1 MTKRGSVYCIANG
14 AMPGIVKIGAT
25 LRSPED
31 RLSEARSMT
40 WAPSSFDLIAQA
52 AVEDAFGMEAALHAM
67 LAHRRVEARREFFEL
82 THAEARALFNTV
94 ALLSG
99 PREAL
104 EFGVPGE
111 TGEYV
116 ESGAGRPGASSEDR
130 LRAWVES
137 KYTHMELRDKDRGT
151 KLEALHSAYMRAC
164 PPVHTRQLGKNTFA
178 RLLSTVYPGI
188 GPHKNGACTVS
199 GLYLLR

>member
-31 RLSEARSMT
+31 RLSEARSVT

-82 THAEARALFNTV
+82 THAEARALFDTV

-99 PREAL
+99 PR
-104 EFGVPGE
+104 
-111 TGEYV
+111 
-116 ESGAGRPGASSEDR
+116 AGREAREAREAREPQSEAVRARGAATAEEK
-130 LRAWVES
+130 LRAWVDS
-137 KYTHMELRDKDRGT
+137 KYTRIPLREKDTGS
-151 KLEALHSAYMRAC
+151 KLEALHTAGAPELPGQDDIREDAM
-164 PPVHTRQLGKNTFA
+164 LG
-178 RLLSTVYPGI
+178 
-188 GPHKNGACTVS
+188 
-199 GLYLLR
+199 

>member
-31 RLSEARSMT
+31 RLSEARSVT
-40 WAPSSFDLIAQA
+40 WAPSSFDLIAHT

-82 THAEARALFNTV
+82 THAEARALFDTV

-99 PREAL
+99 PR
-104 EFGVPGE
+104 
-111 TGEYV
+111 
-116 ESGAGRPGASSEDR
+116 AGREAREAREPQSEAVRVRGAVTAEER
-130 LRAWVES
+130 LRAWVDS
-137 KYTHMELRDKDRGT
+137 KYTRIPLREKDTGS
-151 KLEALHSAYMRAC
+151 KLEALHTAYASAA
-164 PPVHTRQLGKNTFA
+164 PPVHQSCLGKTTFG
-178 RLLSTVYPGI
+178 RMLCSVYPGV
-188 GPHKNGACTVS
+188 GPHRGSAGET
-199 GLYLLR
+199 GLFLLR

>member
-1 MTKRGSVYCIANG
+1 
-14 AMPGIVKIGAT
+14 
-25 LRSPED
+25 
-31 RLSEARSMT
+31 MT

-52 AVEDAFGMEAALHAM
+52 AVEDAFGMETALHAM

-116 ESGAGRPGASSEDR
+116 ESGAGRPGASSEDK

-151 KLEALHSAYMRAC
+151 KLEALHSAYMRAR
-164 PPVHTRQLGKNTFA
+164 PPVHTRQLGKINFA
-178 RLLSTVYPGI
+178 RMLSTVYPGI

>member
-1 MTKRGSVYCIANG
+1 
-14 AMPGIVKIGAT
+14 MPGIVKIGAT

-31 RLSEARSMT
+31 RLNEARSVT
-40 WAPSSFDLIAQA
+40 WAPSSFCLIAHA
-52 AVEDAFGMEAALHAM
+52 TVEDAFGMEAALHAM

-82 THAEARALFNTV
+82 THAEARALFDTV

-99 PREAL
+99 PREVREAREAREAREYG
-104 EFGVPGE
+104 EFVGGR
-111 TGEYV
+111 TGEY
-116 ESGAGRPGASSEDR
+116 GSSDEEK

-137 KYTHMELRDKDRGT
+137 KYTHIELRDKDMGT
-151 KLEALHSAYMRAC
+151 KLEALHSAYVRAR
-164 PPVHTRQLGKNTFA
+164 PPVHTRQLGKINFA
-178 RLLSTVYPGI
+178 RMLSTVWPGI